1 MNEIVAYLA
10 LLPIAAMAC
19 LIIAYPFVQR
29 AKKRKLEE
37 TNRTVQQILDECKR
51 EIELRTRFE
60 AAYHEKRKHRKVIN
74 VDFVNCDSENNNAT
88 EWKLVYN
95 EKLGVYQKV
104 RR

>member
-1 MNEIVAYLA
+1 MSEIVAYLA
-10 LLPIAAMAC
+10 LLPALAVVC
-19 LIIAYPFVQR
+19 LIVAYPFVRR
-29 AKKRKLEE
+29 AKNRKLEE
-37 TNRTVQQILDECKR
+37 TNRAVQQILDECKK
-51 EIELRTRFE
+51 EIELRARFE

-88 EWKLVYN
+88 DWKLVYN